1 MSTKR
6 IALRGGWIFPV
17 VFLAAVATVVG
28 FVTARWIR
36 PRVDAAETGA
46 LHGPPAASPV
56 DSGNTLDVSL
66 QGQKNIGLQSIDVAV
81 GDFAQTV
88 TIPGRVVER
97 PGHSRITVST
107 PLTGI
112 VERILPLEGEAVQ
125 PGEPIAVL
133 RLTHQEVIRLQTELL
148 DIIQRREIV
157 AREVARLEKVAASG
171 AVAGKTLLQAQYEEE
186 NLRAEIDAKRAGL
199 LLLGLTEEQLT
210 RIFDQRV
217 LVSRLTLLAPLEQ
230 TASAGCTGAHLYQT
244 AKISASVGQ
253 QVDSGT
259 SVCELTDY
267 CRLLIEGQAF
277 EQDAATLEDALRER
291 LPVSAVVE
299 GHEEPITVEGLRIL
313 FLDTEVD
320 TESRALRFYVD
331 IANTV
336 VHQTEDDEGRP
347 FIGWKFR
354 PGQRVELRVP
364 VETWKNRIVLPA
376 EAVVQD
382 GAESIVFVKQ
392 GNAFTRKAVVEV
404 YRDATR
410 VVLASDG
417 TLFPG
422 DRVVTRGAYPL
433 YLMFKNRTGGAIDP
447 HAGHNH

>member
-6 IALRGGWIFPV
+6 TALRGGWVFPL
-17 VFLAAVATVVG
+17 VFLAAVVTVIG

-36 PRVDAAETGA
+36 PRVDAAEPGA
-46 LHGPPAASPV
+46 THEPPAASLGE
-56 DSGNTLDVSL
+56 SGNTLDVSL
-66 QGQKNIGLQSIDVAV
+66 QGQKNIGLQSIEVAL
-81 GDFAQTV
+81 GDFDRAV

-97 PGHSRITVST
+97 PGHSRITVSA
-107 PLTGI
+107 PLTAI
-112 VERILPLEGEAVQ
+112 VERILPLEGEAVH
-125 PGEPIAVL
+125 PGEPLAVL

-148 DIIQRREIV
+148 DILQRREIV

-186 NLRAEIDAKRAGL
+186 KLLAEIGAKREGL

-210 RIFDQRV
+210 RIFDERV
-217 LVSRLTLLAPLEQ
+217 LVDRMTLFAPLEEA
-230 TASAGCTGAHLYQT
+230 ASAGCTGAHLFQT
-244 AKISASVGQ
+244 AKIKASVGEQ
-253 QVDSGT
+253 IDSG
-259 SVCELTDY
+259 SALCELTDY
-267 CRLLIEGQAF
+267 CKLLIEGQAF
-277 EQDAATLEDALRER
+277 EQDAAALEDAIRQR
-291 LPVSAVVE
+291 FPVSAVVE
-299 GHEEPITVEGLRIL
+299 GHEEPITVDGLRIL

-331 IANTV
+331 VTNTV

-354 PGQRVELRVP
+354 PGQRVGLRVP
-364 VETWKNRIVLPA
+364 VETWTNRIVLPA
-376 EAVVQD
+376 DAVVQD

-404 YRDATR
+404 HRDATR

-433 YLMFKNRTGGAIDP
+433 YLMYKNRSGGTIDP